1 MKKLTALMLALCL
14 LLTCT
19 FALADTAIGRLNQR
33 IATRSG
39 PGTEYFEPGSFLKQG
54 DYVTVHT
61 KAWDNTNEMWWVQV
75 EFTVENDT
83 YRAYTGAWRMDADL
97 TDVPEEKPLGIV
109 RVTSDADVFAGPGWD
124 YVMWNDTVYRG
135 TSAVLLEVEAGYA
148 HIECWN
154 DSWNQPWR
162 VWAPLRCLS
171 CAGDYTSTDDTYPS
185 NSGYTGNNGY
195 TGNSGASRNDA
206 QSGASTST
214 SGNYNSTVN
223 ISPVGHTVRIGASS
237 GNARSGAG
245 TEYPIVEYVF
255 CGERFTILDSATA
268 FNGKTWYQIK
278 KDGVLCWI
286 SSGICTVD

>member
-1 MKKLTALMLALCL
+1 MKKLTALILALCL
-14 LLTCT
+14 MLPCAA
-19 FALADTAIGRLNQR
+19 ALADTAIGRLNQR
-33 IATRSG
+33 ISTRSG
-39 PGTEYFEPGSFLKQG
+39 PGTDYFEPGSFLKQG

-61 KAWDNTNEMWWVQV
+61 KAWDDVNEVWWVQV
-75 EFTVENDT
+75 EFTDGYET
-83 YRAYTGAWRMDADL
+83 YRAYTGSWRMSVDL
-97 TDVPEEKPLGIV
+97 SDVPEEKPLGVV

-154 DSWNQPWR
+154 DRWNQPWR
-162 VWAPLRCLS
+162 VWAPLRNLS
-171 CAGDYTSTDDTYPS
+171 CSGQYTSKDDTYPS
-185 NSGYTGNNGY
+185 NSGYTGN
-195 TGNSGASRNDA
+195 SGSSYSDA
-206 QSGASTST
+206 YSGASTST

-223 ISPVGHTVRIGASS
+223 IYPVGHTARIGASS

-255 CGERFTILDSATA
+255 GGERFTILDSAVA
-268 FNGKTWYQIK
+268 SNGKTWYQIK